1 MDVGVVGVGV
11 RVEGARVNRG
21 ERGEAGQEV
30 SRRLVKGEGGE
41 AMQQV
46 SLGWLGGVK
55 TPSGGLGPKDWVEY
69 RKIPPRVGEGEA
81 RAEDM

>member
-1 MDVGVVGVGV
+1 M
-11 RVEGARVNRG
+11 
-21 ERGEAGQEV
+21 
-30 SRRLVKGEGGE
+30 VKGEGGE

-46 SLGWLGGVK
+46 SLGWLGGLK